1 LDTSFQE
8 LNQFRKRI
16 DLNFKWNLIARKIKK
31 TNLLLIAAVIV
42 IVTDIKNNILKQGI
56 KSFSLFKRFWIFLD
70 ITILFMQ
77 LLKNYYCIMIS

>member
-1 LDTSFQE
+1 MDTSFQE

-16 DLNFKWNLIARKIKK
+16 DLNFKWNLIAKKNKKK
-31 TNLLLIAAVIV
+31 TNLLLIAAVIA

-70 ITILFMQ
+70 ITNLFMQ
-77 LLKNYYCIMIS
+77 L

>member
-16 DLNFKWNLIARKIKK
+16 DLNFKWNLIAKKNKKK
-31 TNLLLIAAVIV
+31 TNLLLIAAVIA

-70 ITILFMQ
+70 ITNLFMQ
-77 LLKNYYCIMIS
+77 L